1 MCAQWLVF
9 GERVIGH
16 VEAATR
22 PLAERAAHLAFGQTQ
37 AIARVQS
44 ACSYE
49 CGQEEQRVAEQ
60 RRRRTEEDDTW
71 A

>member
-9 GERVIGH
+9 GEHIIGR
-16 VEAATR
+16 VEAASR
-22 PLAERAAHLAFGQTQ
+22 EMAERAADVAYGQTQ